1 MNEYHKF
8 IQDTYNWARY
18 KGICRTKT
26 EFAKIVGVC
35 PSTISASSQERYS
48 GKNTAKK
55 IRAWL
60 DSKPFVGKPGN
71 DETPIIQCDSEQRPV
86 YYSEALV
93 KELMAKKEFD
103 WDVYRA
109 EVAGRVLS
117 NIAASCFN
125 YITAKEIRELDVR
138 NAISLADEL
147 IKQLRDGQ

>member
-18 KGICRTKT
+18 KGLCRTKS

-60 DSKPFVGKPGN
+60 KQFENECDDIPQGVQR
-71 DETPIIQCDSEQRPV
+71 IITEKEKMIPV
-86 YYSEALV
+86 FY
-93 KELMAKKEFD
+93 
-103 WDVYRA
+103 WNVYRA
-109 EVAGRVLS
+109 EVAGRVLAG
-117 NIAASCFN
+117 IANGRNACYAISDKDRVWAVN
-125 YITAKEIRELDVR
+125 

-147 IKQLRDGQ
+147 IEQLKSHE

>member
-18 KGICRTKT
+18 KGICRTKS

-71 DETPIIQCDSEQRPV
+71 DETPIVQCDSEQRPV

-93 KELMAKKEFD
+93 KEMMAKKEFD
-103 WDVYRA
+103 WEAFRA
-109 EVAGRVLS
+109 EAAKDIYCACVIGKVDMSGKSRIKHAVNVA
-117 NIAASCFN
+117 
-125 YITAKEIRELDVR
+125 DV
-138 NAISLADEL
+138 L
-147 IKQLRDGQ
+147 IKELRHE

>member
-18 KGICRTKT
+18 MGICRTKS

-60 DSKPFVGKPGN
+60 KQYESDRDAISKAI
-71 DETPIIQCDSEQRPV
+71 PIVNEIHEEHPIH
-86 YYSEALV
+86 YSDALV
-93 KELMAKKEFD
+93 KEMMSKKEFD
-103 WDVYRA
+103 WNVYRA
-109 EVAGRVLS
+109 EVAGRVL
-117 NIAASCFN
+117 AGFASKIGHQMSDYAEQSCK
-125 YITAKEIRELDVR
+125 YAVALT
-138 NAISLADEL
+138 DEL
-147 IKQLRDGQ
+147 IKQLKGHE

>member
-18 KGICRTKT
+18 MGICRTKS

-60 DSKPFVGKPGN
+60 KQFENEYDDIPHGAPK
-71 DETPIIQCDSEQRPV
+71 IITEKAEMIPV
-86 YYSEALV
+86 
-93 KELMAKKEFD
+93 FD
-103 WDVYRA
+103 WDVFRA
-109 EVAGRVLS
+109 EASARILAGIVSRRKS
-117 NIAASCFN
+117 CYAMYEKDCQIAA
-125 YITAKEIRELDVR
+125 DD
-138 NAISLADEL
+138 AIALADEL
-147 IKQLRDGQ
+147 IKQLKNHE

>member
-18 KGICRTKT
+18 KGICRTKS

-48 GKNTAKK
+48 GKNTARK
-55 IRAWL
+55 IKAWL

-71 DETPIIQCDSEQRPV
+71 DETPITNELLEQRPV

-93 KELMAKKEFD
+93 KEMMAKKEFD
-103 WDVYRA
+103 WDAFRA
-109 EVAGRVLS
+109 EAAKCIIGPLAAHMWDKWS
-117 NIAASCFN
+117 NKQIAH
-125 YITAKEIRELDVR
+125 D
-138 NAISLADEL
+138 AILLTDEL
-147 IKQLRDGQ
+147 IKQLRNGQ

>member
-18 KGICRTKT
+18 MGICRTKS

-48 GKNTAKK
+48 GKNTARKVK
-55 IRAWL
+55 AWL

-93 KELMAKKEFD
+93 KEMMAKKEFD
-103 WDVYRA
+103 WKAFRA
-109 EVAGRVLS
+109 EASARILAG
-117 NIAASCFN
+117 IADSKTN
-125 YITAKEIRELDVR
+125 YATREEERSLTVR
-138 NAISLADEL
+138 IARSLADEL